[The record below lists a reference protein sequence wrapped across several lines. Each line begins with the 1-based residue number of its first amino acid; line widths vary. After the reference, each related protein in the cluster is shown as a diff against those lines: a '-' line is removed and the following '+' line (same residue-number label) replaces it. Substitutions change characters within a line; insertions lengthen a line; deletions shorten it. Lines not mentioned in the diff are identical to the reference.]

1 MTTIDEK
8 PTIEEREALCLTT
21 WETPGQ
27 LMRIH
32 TCHEHKRGRCHCFCG
47 EIRPQRK
54 HEGGRS

>member
-1 MTTIDEK
+1 MMTIDEK
-8 PTIEEREALCLTT
+8 QPTTEEREALCLTT

-47 EIRPQRK
+47 EIRPVSER
-54 HEGGRS
+54 EG